1 MVGEEERA
9 YCKEERRRLN
19 GAFKVVWSKVS
30 LGVIKSWPV
39 LWLVVSVCWGGR
51 GQLLAS
57 PSIAALVKHPC
68 IGH

>member
-1 MVGEEERA
+1 MVGEEERV

-39 LWLVVSVCWGGR
+39 L
-51 GQLLAS
+51 
-57 PSIAALVKHPC
+57 
-68 IGH
+68 